1 MAENLK
7 HPERESESEN
17 HERKEKIN
25 QIYAM
30 LNNVGMDLEKVC
42 KKKRKENKS
51 IIDTKIFIS

>member
-17 HERKEKIN
+17 NERKEKVD
-25 QIYAM
+25 QIYAI

-42 KKKRKENKS
+42 KKKKEK
-51 IIDTKIFIS
+51 K

>member
-17 HERKEKIN
+17 NERKEKVD
-25 QIYAM
+25 QIYAI

-42 KKKRKENKS
+42 KKKEKS
-51 IIDTKIFIS
+51 KSVINTKIFIS